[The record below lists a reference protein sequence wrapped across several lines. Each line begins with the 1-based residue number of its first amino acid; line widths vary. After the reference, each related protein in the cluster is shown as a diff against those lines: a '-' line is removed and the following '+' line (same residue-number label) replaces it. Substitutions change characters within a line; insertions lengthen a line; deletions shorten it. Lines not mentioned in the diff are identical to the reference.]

1 MKPQRMCVVCR
12 EMKEKDQLVRVV
24 KTKQSV
30 EIDPTMRASGR
41 GAYVCKSAECI
52 KNAQKR
58 GAFERS
64 FSMKIS
70 PEIYSA
76 LEAMVGDAE

>member
-24 KTKQSV
+24 KTKEAV
-30 EIDPTMRASGR
+30 AIDPTLRASGR
-41 GAYVCKSAECI
+41 GAYICKSAECI

-58 GAFERS
+58 GALERS